1 MENNQEPEQEPE
13 QQETGFTTSKLIR
26 RLWISFSAVL
36 LALPL
41 YIYTVQ
47 INLFNLYGGLPSIAA
62 LENPKS
68 DLTSELYASDGVLLG
83 KYFRYNRSPVTYSEI
98 SDNLINALLATE
110 DYQFEKHP
118 GIYGI
123 GIARAFILSVLLQQN
138 KGGGST
144 LTQQLAKNL
153 FKTRSEQYHGL
164 LSKIPL
170 IKTVI
175 VKCKEWIV
183 SIKLERAYTKQEII
197 TMYLNT
203 VAFGNNAYGVKVAAK
218 TFFNTTPD
226 ILTLEQA
233 ALLVGILR
241 APSYYN
247 PIRHPKRALQ
257 RRNIVLAQLCKYNFI
272 TTEAYESL
280 KQKPIELHYKLE
292 DHNQGLATYFR
303 SAIRDFLLAWTQAH
317 GYDLFEDGLKIY
329 TTIDSRLQKHA
340 EDAVAEHMRVLQAR
354 FEQHWGDQHPWR
366 DEYGREIPGF
376 IENAAKKTDIYQELL
391 QEYGPNQVD
400 AYMNKPRL
408 TKLFSWE
415 GEREVMIS
423 PLDAIRYNKRIL
435 HAGLMAMDP
444 HTGHIKAWVG
454 GINFGHFKYD
464 HILQGKR
471 QPGSAFKP
479 IVYAAAI
486 DNGYSPCY
494 EVVDAPVTFQ
504 VAGGTWA
511 PKNSNDI
518 YTGQKM
524 TLRQALA
531 KSVNS
536 VTAYLTKQLGPE
548 LVVDY
553 AKRLGIKTPLVPV
566 PALCLGASDLSVY
579 ELTGAYSTFMNKGI
593 WTAPLYITRIEDKY
607 GRVLAVFAPE
617 KKEAISEE
625 TAWQMMYMLKGAVEE
640 NGTFRGLSKAMR
652 EDNEVCGKTGTTSN
666 HSDGW
671 CIGMTN
677 NLCTGVWVGGENR
690 CIHFRTMDMGQGAVT
705 ARPIWEKFM
714 LRLYNDPTVPY
725 KKGPLPSPS
734 VPLDLPC
741 MKKNLATTVPSTTST
756 TSPLNHSDALLDEQ
770 APSAD
775 EGEATQTDV
784 QVDADEAL

>member
-1 MENNQEPEQEPE
+1 MENNQEEQAEE
-13 QQETGFTTSKLIR
+13 ADTNHRKLLR
-26 RLWISFSAVL
+26 YLWLSFAGILV
-36 LALPL
+36 ALPI

-47 INLFNLYGGLPSIAA
+47 INLFNLYGDLPSIAV

-68 DLTSELYASDGVLLG
+68 DLTSELYAADGVLLG

-98 SDNLINALLATE
+98 SKNLINALLATE

-118 GIYGI
+118 GIYLT

-153 FKTRSEQYHGL
+153 FKTRSEQYQGL
-164 LSKIPL
+164 LSKVPL

-175 VKCKEWIV
+175 IKTKEWIV
-183 SIKLERAYTKQEII
+183 SIKLEREYTKKEII

-218 TFFNTTPD
+218 TFFNTAPD
-226 ILTLEQA
+226 ALKVEQA

-247 PIRHPKRALQ
+247 PVRHPQRALQ

-272 TTEAYESL
+272 TAEDYEAL
-280 KQKPIELHYKLE
+280 KQKPIELQYKVE

-340 EDAVAEHMRVLQAR
+340 EEVMFEHMRVLQTK
-354 FEQHWGDQHPWR
+354 FEQHWGDQNPWR
-366 DEYGREIPGF
+366 DKYGREILDF
-376 IENAAKKTDIYQELL
+376 IENEAKRTDIYKELL
-391 QEYGPNQVD
+391 QEYGPEQVD
-400 AYMNKPRL
+400 EHMKKPRL
-408 TKLFSWE
+408 TKLFSWD

-423 PLDAIRYNKRIL
+423 PIDAIKYNKRLL

-454 GINFGHFKYD
+454 GINFAHFKYD
-464 HILQGKR
+464 HVMQGKR

-479 IVYAAAI
+479 IPYAAAI
-486 DNGYSPCY
+486 DNGYSPSY
-494 EVVDAPVTFQ
+494 EVIDAPVTFKIP
-504 VAGGTWA
+504 GGTWTA
-511 PKNSNDI
+511 KNSNDI

-548 LVVDY
+548 LVADY
-553 AKRLGIKTPLVPV
+553 ARRLGIKSPMVPV
-566 PALCLGASDLSVY
+566 PALCLGSSDLSVY

-593 WTAPLYITRIEDKY
+593 WTEPLYITRIEDKY
-607 GRVLAVFAPE
+607 GRVLEVFVPE

-625 TAWQMMYMLKGAVEE
+625 TANQMIYMLKGAVEE
-640 NGTFRGLSKAMR
+640 NGTFRGLSKAMK
-652 EDNEVCGKTGTTSN
+652 EGNEICGKTGTTSN
-666 HSDGW
+666 HSDAW
-671 CIGMTN
+671 CVGMAKD
-677 NLCTGVWVGGENR
+677 LCTGVWVGGENR
-690 CIHFRTMDMGQGAVT
+690 SIHFRTMDLGQGAVM

-714 LRLYNDPTVPY
+714 LRLYEDPALPY
-725 KKGPLPSPS
+725 QKGPLSASSAVQIKKGPAVLTT
-734 VPLDLPC
+734 
-741 MKKNLATTVPSTTST
+741 ATEEKTT
-756 TSPLNHSDALLDEQ
+756 PLNSNSAEKLDE
-770 APSAD
+770 PILD
-775 EGEATQTDV
+775 EDQQGANPEKDV
-784 QVDADEAL
+784 HVDANEVL